1 MKRTSTAKW
10 NGSLREGKG
19 TLSTQSPALYNMQ
32 YSFISRF
39 EEGIGTNPEE
49 LIAAAHAGC
58 FSMAF
63 SSELGK
69 AGFTPESIE
78 TTSTITLENLTLISS
93 HLIVKA
99 NVPGIDQETLKR
111 IANDAKTNC
120 PVSKALNLEI
130 TMDLEPVQAFQT
142 SVH

>member
-1 MKRTSTAKW
+1 MKRTATARW
-10 NGSLREGKG
+10 NGTLKEGKG

-32 YSFISRF
+32 YSFVSRF

-69 AGFTPESIE
+69 AGYTPESIE
-78 TTSTITLENLTLISS
+78 AACTITMENLTLTSS
-93 HLIVKA
+93 NLVVKA
-99 NVPGIDQETLKR
+99 NVPGIDQSTLER

-120 PVSKALNLEI
+120 PVSKVLNLEI
-130 TMDLEPVQAFQT
+130 TMEMEPVHEFQAAQ
-142 SVH
+142 H

>member
-1 MKRTSTAKW
+1 MKRTATAQW
-10 NGSLREGKG
+10 NGTLKEGKG

-32 YSFISRF
+32 YSFVSRF

-69 AGFTPESIE
+69 AGYTPEKIE
-78 TTSTITLENLTLISS
+78 TTATITMENLTLTSS
-93 HLIVKA
+93 HLKVKA
-99 NVPGIDQETLKR
+99 SVPGIDEDTLQR

-120 PVSKALNLEI
+120 PISKVLNLEI
-130 TMDLEPVQAFQT
+130 TMEMEPVHEFQ
-142 SVH
+142 SAQH

>member
-10 NGSLREGKG
+10 QGTLKEGKG
-19 TLSTQSPALYNMQ
+19 TLSTQSPALYNLD
-32 YSFISRF
+32 YSFVSRF

-78 TTSTITLENLTLISS
+78 TSCTITLENLTISSS
-93 HLIVKA
+93 HLKVRA

-111 IANDAKTNC
+111 IANEAKTNC
-120 PVSKALNLEI
+120 PVSRVLNLEI
-130 TMDLEPVQAFQT
+130 TMELEPEHAFQA

>member
-10 NGSLREGKG
+10 HGTIREGKG
-19 TLSTQSPALYNMQ
+19 TLSTQSPALYNLD
-32 YSFISRF
+32 YSYGSRF

-63 SSELGK
+63 SLGLSN

-78 TTSTITLENLTLISS
+78 TSCTITLENLTITSS
-93 HLIVKA
+93 HLKVKA
-99 NVPGIDQETLKR
+99 NVPGIDQESLNR
-111 IANDAKTNC
+111 IANDAKSNC
-120 PVSKALNLEI
+120 PVSRVLNLEI
-130 TMDLEPVQAFQT
+130 TMELEPVHSFQAT
-142 SVH
+142 IH

>member
-10 NGSLREGKG
+10 QGTLKEGKG
-19 TLSTQSPALYNMQ
+19 TLSTQSPALYNLD
-32 YSFISRF
+32 YSFVSRF

-78 TTSTITLENLTLISS
+78 TSCTITLENLTISSS
-93 HLIVKA
+93 HLKVRA

-111 IANDAKTNC
+111 IANEAKTNC
-120 PVSKALNLEI
+120 PVSRVLNLEI
-130 TMDLEPVQAFQT
+130 TMELEPEHAFQE

>member
-1 MKRTSTAKW
+1 MKRTATAQW
-10 NGSLREGKG
+10 NGTLKEGKG

-32 YSFISRF
+32 YSFVSRF

-69 AGFTPESIE
+69 AGYTPVKIE
-78 TTSTITLENLTLISS
+78 TIATITMENLTLTKS
-93 HLIVKA
+93 HLSVKA
-99 NVPGIDQETLKR
+99 SVPGIDEDTLQR

-120 PVSKALNLEI
+120 PISKVLNLEI
-130 TMDLEPVQAFQT
+130 TMKLEPVHEFQ
-142 SVH
+142 SAQH